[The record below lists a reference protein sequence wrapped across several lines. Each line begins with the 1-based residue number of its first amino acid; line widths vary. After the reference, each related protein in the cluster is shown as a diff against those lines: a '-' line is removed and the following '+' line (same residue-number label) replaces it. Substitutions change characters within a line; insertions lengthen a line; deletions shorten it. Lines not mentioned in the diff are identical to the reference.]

1 MHSRF
6 LKLTLRASLSNL
18 SLPFNPYKLTFAVT
32 YSCNSRCK
40 HCNIWKIKPKNELTL
55 DEIEEFSKKANFF
68 YWYNLTGGEP
78 FLRKDYVDLINVLF
92 QNSKNFYLLN
102 SITNAFNPDLI
113 TRKLREIL
121 ELRIP
126 RVIYGVSLDGYKE
139 LHEYIRGVRGSFEK
153 ALATFKLFK
162 DLEKEFKNFRTY
174 FGYTLSP
181 LNLGKFKETFEA
193 VREEIPII
201 SMKDFHVNLFHLS
214 THYYSNLNIR
224 PNLRPRDYKESVIE
238 ELNRTIKM
246 KKISTDPVDILDPM
260 YLRLAEEFIIKE
272 KSPLPCKVLETS
284 VFIDPQGN
292 VYPCSIWN
300 RKLGN
305 LRKVNYDLKKILSLK
320 EAKKVRIMA
329 RNLKCPNCW
338 TPCEAYQT
346 ILGNLFN
353 QNILKNLLI

>member
-6 LKLTLRASLSNL
+6 LKLSFRAFLSNL
-18 SLPFNPYKLTFAVT
+18 NLPLNPYKLTFAVT

-40 HCNIWKIKPKNELTL
+40 HCNIWRIKPKNELSL
-55 DEIEEFSKKANFF
+55 DEIEEFAKKSNFF

-78 FLRKDYVDLINVLF
+78 FLRKDYIDLIKVLLE
-92 QNSKNFYLLN
+92 NSKNFYLLN

-113 TRKLREIL
+113 ASKLREIL
-121 ELRIP
+121 ELKIP

-139 LHEYIRGVRGSFEK
+139 LHEYIRGVKGSFEN
-153 ALATFKLFK
+153 ALNTFKLFK

-181 LNLGKFKETFEA
+181 LNLGEFKKTFET
-193 VREEIPII
+193 VKEKIPSI
-201 SMKDFHVNLFHLS
+201 SIKDFHVNLFHLS
-214 THYYSNLNIR
+214 NHYYSNLNLGLKFK
-224 PNLRPRDYKESVIE
+224 PEDYRKEVME
-238 ELNRTIKM
+238 ELNQIIKL
-246 KKISTDPVDILDPM
+246 KKMSTDPVDILDPL
-260 YLRLAEEFIIKE
+260 YLKLARNFIKKE
-272 KSPLPCKVLETS
+272 KSPLPCKAIETS

-300 RKLGN
+300 KKLGN
-305 LRKVNYDLKKILSLK
+305 LRKVDYNLKKILKSK
-320 EAKKVRIMA
+320 EAKKVKLMA
-329 RNLKCPNCW
+329 RVLKCPNCW

-353 QNILKNLLI
+353 QNVLKNLLV